1 MDEPTSS
8 LDPVSTQHIEDLMTS
23 LKEIVTIIIVT
34 HNMQQAAR
42 VSDDCAFLLMGED
55 RAGELIE
62 CTTTEK
68 LFTDP
73 TDKRTLDYIQG
84 RFG

>member
-1 MDEPTSS
+1 MGE
-8 LDPVSTQHIEDLMTS
+8 
-23 LKEIVTIIIVT
+23 LKNRVTIIIVT
-34 HNMQQAAR
+34 HNMQQALR

-62 CTTTEK
+62 FGPTAK
-68 LFTDP
+68 IFTDP
-73 TDKRTLDYIQG
+73 SDERTLDYIEG

>member
-1 MDEPTSS
+1 M
-8 LDPVSTQHIEDLMTS
+8 
-23 LKEIVTIIIVT
+23 
-34 HNMQQAAR
+34 A
-42 VSDDCAFLLMGED
+42 ED

-62 CTTTEK
+62 FSTTEK
-68 LFTDP
+68 MFTDP